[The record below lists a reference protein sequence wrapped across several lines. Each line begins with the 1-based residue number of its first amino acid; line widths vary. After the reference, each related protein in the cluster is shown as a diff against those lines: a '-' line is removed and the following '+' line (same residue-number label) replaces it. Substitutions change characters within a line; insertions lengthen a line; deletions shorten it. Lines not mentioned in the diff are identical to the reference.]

1 MGHSKTLGLCSQEA
15 MCGAQKDD
23 PWTVRVLPKV
33 YFGVHPLG
41 LDGVSPDDPD
51 IVVLHHFLGSWK
63 VRGGWS
69 GGFGIGQLLRR
80 AASFFSRSAAP
91 EPCGPILHLLPEL
104 QGHMWICGRAYTA
117 GHVSLCILPSLARRL
132 VLVMLSA
139 SGQRHGHVFAGG
151 VVHLGL
157 SALHWSLVVPWP
169 GVQTS

>member
-1 MGHSKTLGLCSQEA
+1 MQGLPGAAVLRVCLLIGCCTLDLSSQEVA
-15 MCGAQKDD
+15 CGAQKDD

-80 AASFFSRSAAP
+80 APSFFSRSAVP
-91 EPCGPILHLLPEL
+91 QLCGPILRFLPFL
-104 QGHMWICGRAYTA
+104 RGRTWSLDHAYTA
-117 GHVSLCILPSLARRL
+117 HVSPWFFPR
-132 VLVMLSA
+132 SA
-139 SGQRHGHVFAGG
+139 
-151 VVHLGL
+151 
-157 SALHWSLVVPWP
+157 
-169 GVQTS
+169 